1 APGTNDVAVPN
12 LPEAKRQVR
21 AYLESGG
28 YERDIAT
35 IADQAGAYIKSRSA
49 RGGKLAIVVDIDET
63 ALSNLPFLRAN
74 DFSFIIGGPCDL
86 ERGPCGFRA
95 WVELTRAEA
104 MKPILLLTH

>member
-1 APGTNDVAVPN
+1 MTDAQALVYRVRMWPAVVAILFLSFGCATAPAPGTNDVAVPN

-35 IADQAGAYIKSRSA
+35 IADQAGAYINSRSA

-63 ALSNLPFLRAN
+63 ALSNLPFL
-74 DFSFIIGGPCDL
+74 
-86 ERGPCGFRA
+86 
-95 WVELTRAEA
+95 
-104 MKPILLLTH
+104 